1 MKQKVHSVSYLAKA
15 EFELKNGVYD
25 LVALPAGAEVV
36 KVSLEL
42 AGNLAD
48 VNINVGFKDEPTKNY
63 FLTSDDVALVKN
75 EATKKHSS
83 NPEKVVLDEATKTFH
98 FLTSDDVALTIT
110 SAKDYTATSNKVV
123 VAEVQVGN
131 HDGGSDTKGV
141 LRVLYF
147 LPSVIEV
154 EY

>member
-15 EFELKNGVYD
+15 EFEFKNGVYD
-25 LVALPAGAEVV
+25 LVAIPSGAEVV
-36 KVSLEL
+36 KVSVEVVGNPT
-42 AGNLAD
+42 AGN
-48 VNINVGFKDEPTKNY
+48 ISVGFKDETQKNY
-63 FLTSDDVALVKN
+63 FLTLENAQTNKN
-75 EATKKHSS
+75 A
-83 NPEKVVLDEATKTFH
+83 
-98 FLTSDDVALTIT
+98 T

-123 VAEVQVGN
+123 VAEVKNANGN
-131 HDGGSDTKGV
+131 EVKGV

>member
-15 EFELKNGVYD
+15 EFEFKNGVYN
-25 LVALPAGAEVV
+25 LVALPTGAEVV
-36 KVSLEL
+36 KVSLEVVGNPT
-42 AGNLAD
+42 AGS
-48 VNINVGFKDEPTKNY
+48 ISVGFKDENQKNY
-63 FLTSDDVALVKN
+63 FLTLEIAN
-75 EATKKHSS
+75 NNTGNA
-83 NPEKVVLDEATKTFH
+83 
-98 FLTSDDVALTIT
+98 T

-123 VAEVQVGN
+123 VAEVGN
-131 HDGGSDTKGV
+131 ANGNDVKGV

>member
-15 EFELKNGVYD
+15 EFEFKNGVYD
-25 LVALPAGAEVV
+25 LVALPTGAEVV

-42 AGNLAD
+42 VGNPTAGS
-48 VNINVGFKDEPTKNY
+48 VSVGFKDETTKEY
-63 FLTSDDVALVKN
+63 FLKLDNITNSD
-75 EATKKHSS
+75 KKH
-83 NPEKVVLDEATKTFH
+83 A
-98 FLTSDDVALTIT
+98 T
-110 SAKDYTATSNKVV
+110 SAKDYTATDNKVV
-123 VAEVQVGN
+123 VAEVKNANGT
-131 HDGGSDTKGV
+131 DTKGV

>member
-15 EFELKNGVYD
+15 EFEFKNGVYD
-25 LVALPAGAEVV
+25 LVALPSGAEVV
-36 KVSLEL
+36 KVSLEVV
-42 AGNLAD
+42 GNSTDGA
-48 VNINVGFKDEPTKNY
+48 VSVGFKDETDKNY
-63 FLTSDDVALVKN
+63 FLTLEDVANNKN
-75 EATKKHSS
+75 A
-83 NPEKVVLDEATKTFH
+83 
-98 FLTSDDVALTIT
+98 T

-123 VAEVQVGN
+123 VAEVKTANGN
-131 HDGGSDTKGV
+131 DIKGV

>member
-15 EFELKNGVYD
+15 EFEFKNGVYD
-25 LVALPAGAEVV
+25 LVALPSGAEVV
-36 KVSLEL
+36 KVSLEVVGNPT
-42 AGNLAD
+42 AGT
-48 VNINVGFKDEPTKNY
+48 VSVGFKDETTKNY
-63 FLTSDDVALVKN
+63 FLTLENAQQKVA
-75 EATKKHSS
+75 
-83 NPEKVVLDEATKTFH
+83 
-98 FLTSDDVALTIT
+98 T

-123 VAEVQVGN
+123 VAEVKNANGN
-131 HDGGSDTKGV
+131 DSKGV

>member
-25 LVALPAGAEVV
+25 LVALPTGAEVV
-36 KVSLEL
+36 KVSLEVV
-42 AGNLAD
+42 GNPTTGS
-48 VNINVGFKDEPTKNY
+48 ISVGFEDETNKNY
-63 FLTSDDVALVKN
+63 FLALDNLAN
-75 EATKKHSS
+75 EKH
-83 NPEKVVLDEATKTFH
+83 AM
-98 FLTSDDVALTIT
+98 

-123 VAEVQVGN
+123 VAEVKTANGTDV
-131 HDGGSDTKGV
+131 KGV
-141 LRVLYF
+141 LRVMYF

>member
-15 EFELKNGVYD
+15 EFEFKNGVYD

-36 KVSLEL
+36 KVSLEVV
-42 AGNLAD
+42 GNPTSGS
-48 VNINVGFKDEPTKNY
+48 INVGFKDETNKNY
-63 FLTSDDVALVKN
+63 FLILDTNSSTN
-75 EATKKHSS
+75 EKFA
-83 NPEKVVLDEATKTFH
+83 
-98 FLTSDDVALTIT
+98 T
-110 SAKDYTATSNKVV
+110 SAKYYTATSNKVI
-123 VAEVQVGN
+123 VAEVKNASGT
-131 HDGGSDTKGV
+131 DTKGV

>member
-15 EFELKNGVYD
+15 EFEFKNGVYD
-25 LVALPAGAEVV
+25 LVALPSGAEVV
-36 KVSLEL
+36 KVSLEVVGSSN
-42 AGNLAD
+42 AIGN
-48 VNINVGFKDEPTKNY
+48 VSVGFKDETQKNY
-63 FLTSDDVALVKN
+63 FLTLEKIAN
-75 EATKKHSS
+75 
-83 NPEKVVLDEATKTFH
+83 NPNA
-98 FLTSDDVALTIT
+98 T

-123 VAEVQVGN
+123 AAEVKNANEGN
-131 HDGGSDTKGV
+131 NNNTKGV

>member
-15 EFELKNGVYD
+15 EFEFKNGVYD
-25 LVALPAGAEVV
+25 LVALPTGAEVV
-36 KVSLEL
+36 KVSLEVVGNPI
-42 AGNLAD
+42 AGS
-48 VNINVGFKDEPTKNY
+48 VSVGFKDETNKNY
-63 FLTSDDVALVKN
+63 FLDNFTATQKVA
-75 EATKKHSS
+75 
-83 NPEKVVLDEATKTFH
+83 
-98 FLTSDDVALTIT
+98 T

-123 VAEVQVGN
+123 VAEVKNANGN
-131 HDGGSDTKGV
+131 DIKGV

>member
-15 EFELKNGVYD
+15 EFELKDGVYD
-25 LVALPAGAEVV
+25 LVALPTGAEVV
-36 KVSLEL
+36 KVSLEVVGRL
-42 AGNLAD
+42 TAGT
-48 VNINVGFKDEPTKNY
+48 VSVGFKDESQKNY
-63 FLTSDDVALVKN
+63 FL
-75 EATKKHSS
+75 
-83 NPEKVVLDEATKTFH
+83 VLDSSSQKA
-98 FLTSDDVALTIT
+98 T

-123 VAEVQVGN
+123 VAEVKN
-131 HDGGSDTKGV
+131 ANANDTKGV

>member
-15 EFELKNGVYD
+15 EFEFKNGVYD
-25 LVALPAGAEVV
+25 LVALPTGAEVV
-36 KVSLEL
+36 KVALEVVGTPT
-42 AGNLAD
+42 AGT
-48 VNINVGFKDEPTKNY
+48 VSVGFKDEKSLPKSY
-63 FLTSDDVALVKN
+63 FLILENTNNNKN
-75 EATKKHSS
+75 A
-83 NPEKVVLDEATKTFH
+83 
-98 FLTSDDVALTIT
+98 T

-123 VAEVQVGN
+123 VAEVKNANGN
-131 HDGGSDTKGV
+131 DVKGV

>member
-15 EFELKNGVYD
+15 EFEFKNGVYD
-25 LVALPAGAEVV
+25 LVALPTGAEVV
-36 KVSLEL
+36 KVSLEVL
-42 AGNLAD
+42 GTPTAGS
-48 VNINVGFKDEPTKNY
+48 VSVGFKDETNKNY
-63 FLTSDDVALVKN
+63 FLILEAINSTNKN
-75 EATKKHSS
+75 A
-83 NPEKVVLDEATKTFH
+83 
-98 FLTSDDVALTIT
+98 T

-123 VAEVQVGN
+123 VAEVKNANANEV
-131 HDGGSDTKGV
+131 KGV

>member
-15 EFELKNGVYD
+15 EFEFKNGVYD
-25 LVALPAGAEVV
+25 LVALPCGAEVV
-36 KVSLEL
+36 KVSLEV
-42 AGNLAD
+42 AGNPTTGS
-48 VNINVGFKDEPTKNY
+48 VSVGFKDERDKNY
-63 FLTSDDVALVKN
+63 FLTLDNIDMAPTADNAGKKN
-75 EATKKHSS
+75 A
-83 NPEKVVLDEATKTFH
+83 
-98 FLTSDDVALTIT
+98 T

-123 VAEVQVGN
+123 VAEVKNANGN
-131 HDGGSDTKGV
+131 DTKGV

>member
-15 EFELKNGVYD
+15 EFEFKNGVYD
-25 LVALPAGAEVV
+25 LVALPTGAEVV

-42 AGNLAD
+42 VGNPTAGS
-48 VNINVGFKDEPTKNY
+48 VSVGFKDETSKNY
-63 FLTSDDVALVKN
+63 FLTLENITNTAD
-75 EATKKHSS
+75 KKH
-83 NPEKVVLDEATKTFH
+83 A
-98 FLTSDDVALTIT
+98 T
-110 SAKDYTATSNKVV
+110 SAKDYTATDNKVV
-123 VAEVQVGN
+123 VAEVKTASGT
-131 HDGGSDTKGV
+131 DTKGV

>member
-15 EFELKNGVYD
+15 EFEFKNGVYD
-25 LVALPAGAEVV
+25 LVALPTGAEVI
-36 KVSLEL
+36 KVALEVVGSPT
-42 AGNLAD
+42 AGN
-48 VNINVGFKDEPTKNY
+48 ISVGFKDETTKNY
-63 FLTSDDVALVKN
+63 FLTLENAQSDKN
-75 EATKKHSS
+75 A
-83 NPEKVVLDEATKTFH
+83 
-98 FLTSDDVALTIT
+98 T

-123 VAEVQVGN
+123 VAEVKNANGN
-131 HDGGSDTKGV
+131 DTKGV

>member
-15 EFELKNGVYD
+15 EFEFKNGVHD
-25 LVALPAGAEVV
+25 LVALPSGAEVV
-36 KVSLEL
+36 KVSLEVVGNPA
-42 AGNLAD
+42 AGT
-48 VNINVGFKDEPTKNY
+48 ISVGFKDENTKNY
-63 FLTSDDVALVKN
+63 FLTLDNAQANNKN
-75 EATKKHSS
+75 A
-83 NPEKVVLDEATKTFH
+83 
-98 FLTSDDVALTIT
+98 T

-123 VAEVQVGN
+123 VAEVKNANGN
-131 HDGGSDTKGV
+131 DTKGV

>member
-15 EFELKNGVYD
+15 EFEYKNGVYD
-25 LVALPAGAEVV
+25 LVALPTGAEVV
-36 KVSLEL
+36 KVSLEVVGNPT
-42 AGNLAD
+42 AGE
-48 VNINVGFKDEPTKNY
+48 IGVGFKDETTKNY
-63 FLTSDDVALVKN
+63 FLILDNITSDS
-75 EATKKHSS
+75 TGKKC
-83 NPEKVVLDEATKTFH
+83 A
-98 FLTSDDVALTIT
+98 T

-123 VAEVQVGN
+123 VAEVKKANGT
-131 HDGGSDTKGV
+131 DTKGV

>member
-15 EFELKNGVYD
+15 EFEFKDGVFD
-25 LVALPAGAEVV
+25 LVALPTGAEVV
-36 KVSLEL
+36 KVSLEVVGNPT
-42 AGNLAD
+42 AGN
-48 VNINVGFKDEPTKNY
+48 VNVGFKDETTKNY
-63 FLTSDDVALVKN
+63 FLILENAPNNKN
-75 EATKKHSS
+75 A
-83 NPEKVVLDEATKTFH
+83 
-98 FLTSDDVALTIT
+98 T

-123 VAEVQVGN
+123 VAEVKN
-131 HDGGSDTKGV
+131 ANASDTKGV

>member
-15 EFELKNGVYD
+15 EFEFKNGVYD
-25 LVALPAGAEVV
+25 LVALPTGAEVV
-36 KVSLEL
+36 KVSLEVVGNPT
-42 AGNLAD
+42 AGN
-48 VNINVGFKDEPTKNY
+48 VTVGFKDEDNKNY
-63 FLTSDDVALVKN
+63 FLKLEGISTDKKN
-75 EATKKHSS
+75 A
-83 NPEKVVLDEATKTFH
+83 
-98 FLTSDDVALTIT
+98 T

-123 VAEVQVGN
+123 VAEVKNASGN
-131 HDGGSDTKGV
+131 DTKGV

>member
-15 EFELKNGVYD
+15 EFEFKNGVYD
-25 LVALPAGAEVV
+25 LVALPTGAEVI
-36 KVSLEL
+36 KMSLEVVGNPT
-42 AGNLAD
+42 AGE
-48 VNINVGFKDEPTKNY
+48 VSVGFKDEPQKNY
-63 FLTSDDVALVKN
+63 FLDLNTADN
-75 EATKKHSS
+75 TNGKH
-83 NPEKVVLDEATKTFH
+83 T
-98 FLTSDDVALTIT
+98 T

-123 VAEVQVGN
+123 VAEVKNANGN
-131 HDGGSDTKGV
+131 DTKGV

>member
-15 EFELKNGVYD
+15 EFEFKNGVYD
-25 LVALPAGAEVV
+25 LVALPTGAEVV
-36 KVSLEL
+36 RVSLEVVGNPT
-42 AGNLAD
+42 AGT
-48 VNINVGFKDEPTKNY
+48 VSVGFKDETTKNY
-63 FLTSDDVALVKN
+63 FLTLENAQQKVA
-75 EATKKHSS
+75 
-83 NPEKVVLDEATKTFH
+83 
-98 FLTSDDVALTIT
+98 T

-123 VAEVQVGN
+123 VAEVKNANGN
-131 HDGGSDTKGV
+131 DAKGV

>member
-15 EFELKNGVYD
+15 EFKFKVGTYD

-36 KVSLEL
+36 KLSLEVV
-42 AGNLAD
+42 GD
-48 VNINVGFKDEPTKNY
+48 INDGSLGLGFKSEAESSY
-63 FLTSDDVALVKN
+63 FLSLNASSFNNKDD
-75 EATKKHSS
+75 
-83 NPEKVVLDEATKTFH
+83 KTVT
-98 FLTSDDVALTIT
+98 LAR
-110 SAKDYTATSNKVV
+110 DYTITSNKVI
-123 VAEVQVGN
+123 VAEVKN
-131 HDGGSDTKGV
+131 ANNNDTKGV